1 MAANGNVF
9 EELFENLAKRVDS
22 INEYKN
28 NEVSSVASFINN
40 SHFDCNCKVD
50 QKSITEVLEVSK
62 LEFSKIIKEQSP
74 EDDFLHL
81 NYVHQEVE
89 QSDTE
94 EKGKKFIIFACNIC
108 GEVKLTKRAL
118 RTHVNKNHTAE
129 GN

>member
-1 MAANGNVF
+1 MAANGDVF

-50 QKSITEVLEVSK
+50 KSITEVLEISK
-62 LEFSKIIKEQSP
+62 SEFSKIIKESGP
-74 EDDFLHL
+74 EDDWLYL

-118 RTHVNKNHTAE
+118 RSHVKKYHTAE